1 MPKALPPHPNV
12 RNCTHI
18 KVTGQRCGSP
28 ALRREF
34 FCYFHTRVIKG
45 VQQRVD
51 MQLHSMALLEDCESI
66 QLSIMHVVD
75 GLIKGTLDATRAR
88 LIIQAL
94 RIAARNAK
102 NVRFDDVHY
111 RASEQPMVREVPDYA
126 RQYLI
131 EHPELGPALSPS
143 GAGAPTREAET
154 RGSADTPAREA
165 KPNPVVQPEPLAAP
179 EATQQNTPCSAD
191 TPVREAKAT
200 NVAEREVPTVAAAQ
214 QNDAPIPAIP
224 EPAAERRKPAAH
236 GASRGTNPEN
246 DQAPQERKQPQR
258 ESQAD
263 ELKRVQAAIAG
274 AERGNWRDLRTVLEF
289 AGLTA
294 GNKEAPPSPAED
306 GDPSLGFSG

>member
-1 MPKALPPHPNV
+1 MPKPLPPHPNV

-28 ALRREF
+28 ALRGEF

-102 NVRFDDVHY
+102 NVRFDAHDHGVM
-111 RASEQPMVREVPDYA
+111 AQPIVREVPDYA

-131 EHPELGPALSPS
+131 EHPEFGPPLS
-143 GAGAPTREAET
+143 
-154 RGSADTPAREA
+154 
-165 KPNPVVQPEPLAAP
+165 
-179 EATQQNTPCSAD
+179 PCSAD
-191 TPVREAKAT
+191 IPVREAAEPVAQREAIAAPQTAPQNAT
-200 NVAEREVPTVAAAQ
+200 QETATPH
-214 QNDAPIPAIP
+214 
-224 EPAAERRKPAAH
+224 PAAERRKNAAH
-236 GASRGTNPEN
+236 GASRGTEPANNP
-246 DQAPQERKQPQR
+246 APKERKTDPSPDNIEDSKEYELIQ
-258 ESQAD
+258 QA
-263 ELKRVQAAIAG
+263 EAAIPG
-274 AERGNWRDLRTVLEF
+274 AMAGNWRALRTVFEF
-289 AGLTA
+289 AGIIEP
-294 GNKEAPPSPAED
+294 NKEAPR
-306 GDPSLGFSG
+306 

>member
-1 MPKALPPHPNV
+1 MPKPLPPHPNV

-28 ALRREF
+28 ALRGEF

-75 GLIKGTLDATRAR
+75 GLLKGTLDATRAR

-111 RASEQPMVREVPDYA
+111 GASEQPMVREVPDYA

-131 EHPELGPALSPS
+131 EHPEFGPPIESKKEQINTPEPEPQPTS
-143 GAGAPTREAET
+143 DSRSAGAP
-154 RGSADTPAREA
+154 ARKAA
-165 KPNPVVQPEPLAAP
+165 KPVAQP
-179 EATQQNTPCSAD
+179 
-191 TPVREAKAT
+191 EAKAEPQSAHQ
-200 NVAEREVPTVAAAQ
+200 NASQERATT
-214 QNDAPIPAIP
+214 
-224 EPAAERRKPAAH
+224 EPAAERRKNTAH
-236 GASRGTNPEN
+236 GASRGTEPANNP
-246 DQAPQERKQPQR
+246 APQERKKPARATQEE
-258 ESQAD
+258 ES

-274 AERGNWRDLRTVLEF
+274 AERGNWRDLRTVFEF
-289 AGLTA
+289 AGISEP
-294 GNKEAPPSPAED
+294 NKEAPR
-306 GDPSLGFSG
+306 

>member
-1 MPKALPPHPNV
+1 MPKPLPPHPNV

-75 GLIKGTLDATRAR
+75 GLIKGTLDPTRAR

-126 RQYLI
+126 QQYLI
-131 EHPELGPALSPS
+131 EHPEFGPPISQCDEASPIPC
-143 GAGAPTREAET
+143 GAGAP
-154 RGSADTPAREA
+154 AREEG
-165 KPNPVVQPEPLAAP
+165 PI
-179 EATQQNTPCSAD
+179 PCSAD
-191 TPVREAKAT
+191 TPVREA
-200 NVAEREVPTVAAAQ
+200 AENAVVQIQAQ
-214 QNDAPIPAIP
+214 A
-224 EPAAERRKPAAH
+224 
-236 GASRGTNPEN
+236 
-246 DQAPQERKQPQR
+246 APQ
-258 ESQAD
+258 D
-263 ELKRVQAAIAG
+263 EQK
-274 AERGNWRDLRTVLEF
+274 
-289 AGLTA
+289 
-294 GNKEAPPSPAED
+294 
-306 GDPSLGFSG
+306 